1 MMPILSKA
9 RPALL
14 ALFLVACP
22 PLSVAAPADAPA
34 RRFTAMDIFNLEAA
48 RDPQI
53 SPDGR
58 RIVYVRRAADI
69 KTDRYRSSLWM
80 IDAAT
85 GEQRALVAGD
95 SSASDPRWSP
105 DGRRL
110 LYSAGG
116 ELRIRSLADGADW
129 PVFRP
134 QGGVSGAVWSPDGNR
149 IAFLSFVDGNALR
162 YATPPSPPP
171 GAEWGPPAR
180 VYDKLNVHLDGMGF
194 VKPGAMQ
201 VFLVPA
207 EGGTPRAVT
216 QGAVGY
222 GDLQW
227 LDADNVLVTG
237 NAAADADMDPRES
250 EIYRVAIATG
260 LVSPL
265 TDRRGPDAEP
275 VLSPDGKLIAFTG
288 YDDRQVSWQTSQL
301 YVMNRD
307 GTERRSLTA
316 ALDRTVA
323 GPTWAP
329 DGRSLFATIQN
340 EGRVE
345 LVRISLD
352 GRVTTIATDLND
364 GAGGR
369 PYVGGSFSLSR
380 DGALQ
385 IAYSQGRPDR
395 PSDIAVIAPGG
406 KARRLTDLN
415 ADALAPVAMAR
426 VEKLPVTSSADG
438 RPIDAWVALPPGHD
452 PAKPY
457 PLILEIHGGP
467 AIMYGPAFAS
477 EIQRYAAEGFVVAWA
492 NQRGSVGYGEDFA
505 LTIDRAYPGKDDLAD
520 LMSVVDAT
528 IARGLADPARL
539 FVTGGSAG
547 GAMTAWVVGNTD
559 RFAAAV
565 AVNPVINWVSTMLAG
580 DTAAHVARHQV
591 RARPWD
597 DLDLFWR
604 LSPLS
609 RVGNV
614 RTPTM
619 LMVGDEDWRTPPA
632 EAEQFYTALK
642 LRGIDTALV
651 RIPGSGHNIGARPTQ
666 QIAKTDN
673 IIGWFK
679 AHDPA
684 TSGKATSTEK

>member
-1 MMPILSKA
+1 MPILSKT

-14 ALFLVACP
+14 ALFLTVC
-22 PLSVAAPADAPA
+22 PLSAGPAHTEALD
-34 RRFTAMDIFNLEAA
+34 RRFTALDIFNLEAA

-69 KTDRYRSSLWM
+69 KTDRYRTTLWM
-80 IDAAT
+80 IDTDT
-85 GEQRALVAGD
+85 GEQHALLAGD
-95 SSASDPRWSP
+95 GFASDPRWSP
-105 DGRRL
+105 DGKRI

-129 PVFRP
+129 PLCRP
-134 QGGVSGAVWSPDGNR
+134 PGGASGAVWSPEGDR
-149 IAFLSFVDGNALR
+149 IAFLSFVDGKGPRFAI
-162 YATPPSPPP
+162 PPFPPP

-180 VYDKLNVHLDGMGF
+180 VYDSLNVHLDGIGF

-201 VFLVPA
+201 VFVVPA

-216 QGAVGY
+216 QGPVSY
-222 GDLQW
+222 GDLMW
-227 LDADNVLVTG
+227 MDADTVLVTG

-260 LVSPL
+260 MMAPL

-275 VLSPDGKLIAFTG
+275 ALSPDGKLIAFTG
-288 YDDRQVSWQTSQL
+288 YDDRQISWQTSQL

-307 GTERRSLTA
+307 GTGRRSLTA
-316 ALDRTVA
+316 KLDRTVS

-345 LVRISLD
+345 LIRVNLD
-352 GRVTTIATDLND
+352 GKVTTIATDLND

-380 DGALQ
+380 DGTLQ

-395 PSDIAVIAPGG
+395 PSDIALIGPGG

-415 ADALAPVAMAR
+415 ADALDSIDMAR
-426 VEKLPVTSSADG
+426 VEKLPVTSGADG
-438 RPIDAWVALPPGHD
+438 RAVDAWVALPPGHD
-452 PAKPY
+452 PAWRY

-492 NQRGSVGYGEDFA
+492 NQRGSVGYGEAFA
-505 LTIDRAYPGKDDLAD
+505 LTIDRTYPGQSDLAD
-520 LMSVVDAT
+520 LMSVVDSA
-528 IARGLADPARL
+528 IAKGLADPARL

-547 GAMTAWVVGNTD
+547 GAMTAWIVGNTD

-580 DTAAHVARHQV
+580 DTAAHVARHQI

-609 RVGNV
+609 QVGKV

-642 LRGIDTALV
+642 LRGVDTALV

-666 QIAKTDN
+666 HIAKTDN

-684 TSGKATSTEK
+684 TGGKATGTEK